1 MAVRGD
7 EQQAERK
14 IAARLRRLCSAQD
27 CADARDQLQHG
38 KRLGNKVVRAVVKS
52 DHAVVFRIFRRQH
65 NDGQAFG
72 RRPRAQ
78 LFQDGQAIFF
88 RQHDIEQ
95 HQLRKLCV
103 HSPPEFRRKRK
114 ALCLKALTV
123 QSVEHKLADGI
134 VVFQ

>member
-1 MAVRGD
+1 M
-7 EQQAERK
+7 
-14 IAARLRRLCSAQD
+14 
-27 CADARDQLQHG
+27 
-38 KRLGNKVVRAVVKS
+38 VKS